1 MISFMQMDHADSYM
15 DNKLELAETDDRKE
29 DQLTSFSEPAS
40 LDQRNHSDGVA

>member
-29 DQLTSFSEPAS
+29 DQLAECYSNLGCIVCGSE
-40 LDQRNHSDGVA
+40 